1 MKSVIGFASVL
12 VNFSST
18 VKSIPLASYSQC
30 PTLKTWKWN
39 LVMKRES
46 WLLREILH
54 GCKRCEDL
62 WDIQL
67 NGKYIIVTV
76 LIINN
81 KFWKCYLYPF
91 ACSLFLALFT
101 SFFMILFF
109 FFLRPSES
117 YIHGHTWKQPC
128 RFWFICMSIVQTNI
142 GKNSFVSLEDAQ
154 MLHFFPQIPLSEA
167 VALSKFEN

>member
-1 MKSVIGFASVL
+1 MFLESKCENAINMMKSVIGFASVL

-18 VKSIPLASYSQC
+18 VKSIPLTSYSQC
-30 PTLKTWKWN
+30 PTPLKTWKWN

-54 GCKRCEDL
+54 RCKRCEDL

-109 FFLRPSES
+109 FFYDLQKVIFMVILGSNPADFDL
-117 YIHGHTWKQPC
+117 YACLLC
-128 RFWFICMSIVQTNI
+128 R
-142 GKNSFVSLEDAQ
+142 
-154 MLHFFPQIPLSEA
+154 QI
-167 VALSKFEN
+167 